1 MRSRVKSHRL
11 SAWSFTVV
19 GRAILPA
26 AAFQAALT
34 IDAPVFA
41 PGKRRLKAG
50 GSQDWLPHI
59 CACLLWLTGCAHV
72 TPLPILG
79 QVPQFQLTLQTDR
92 PFDSH
97 SLDGHI
103 WVANFIYTTCDGP
116 CPMMSHQMRGIQNS
130 TEGTPALKLVSFT
143 VDPAHDTP
151 PVLAKYAALFKADPE
166 RWYFLTGEMERL
178 NALGVNG
185 FKLNS
190 VDGNL
195 SHSTR
200 FVLVDGKRRIRGY
213 YLSSDDGFPKTLL
226 HDIRQLQS
234 EPS

>member
-1 MRSRVKSHRL
+1 MRRVL
-11 SAWSFTVV
+11 VACLM
-19 GRAILPA
+19 AILGA
-26 AAFQAALT
+26 C
-34 IDAPVFA
+34 APV
-41 PGKRRLKAG
+41 K
-50 GSQDWLPHI
+50 
-59 CACLLWLTGCAHV
+59 
-72 TPLPILG
+72 PLPVLG
-79 QVPQFQLTLQTDR
+79 EVPQFQLTRETDQ

-97 SLDGHI
+97 TLDGRI

-130 TEGTPALKLVSFT
+130 TMRTPEVKLVSFT

-151 PVLAKYAALFKADPE
+151 PVLAKYAKHFQADGG

-178 NALGVNG
+178 NELGVHA
-185 FKLNS
+185 FKVNN
-190 VDGNL
+190 VDGGL

-213 YLSSDDGFPKTLL
+213 YLSSDDGFPRQLL

-234 EPS
+234 EPR

>member
-1 MRSRVKSHRL
+1 M
-11 SAWSFTVV
+11 T
-19 GRAILPA
+19 GRARRPVLLAGLLLLA
-26 AAFQAALT
+26 ACV
-34 IDAPVFA
+34 PV
-41 PGKRRLKAG
+41 K
-50 GSQDWLPHI
+50 
-59 CACLLWLTGCAHV
+59 
-72 TPLPILG
+72 PLPVLG
-79 QVPQFQLTLQTDR
+79 QVPQFQLNLQTDQ

-97 SLDGHI
+97 TLDGHI
-103 WVANFIYTTCDGP
+103 WVADFIYTTCDGP

-130 TEGTPALKLVSFT
+130 TFGTPHLKLVSFT

-151 PVLAKYAALFKADPE
+151 PVLAKYAAHFKADPE

-178 NALGVNG
+178 NELGVNA

-190 VDGNL
+190 VDGSL

-213 YLSSDDGFPKTLL
+213 YLSSDDGFPKNLL